1 MSSAKVAWIK
11 KEMFAVVYPW
21 SLWGPGRFGLGHVP
35 AGEAAAGEAMA
46 PCEPVKALIVA
57 HNLESDLAKLRT
69 AVSADYSRGQSDV
82 SMV

>member
-1 MSSAKVAWIK
+1 
-11 KEMFAVVYPW
+11 MFAVVYPW